1 MARRVFFSFRFERDV
16 WRAGQVR
23 NSWVTKADREFAGFW
38 DAVAW
43 EEVKK
48 KGDAAIKKWI
58 DKQLEGTSVT
68 AVLIGAETSERKY
81 IEYEIRESHKR
92 GNGLLGIY
100 INKVKDSSG
109 KTDTKGKNPFDNLD
123 ITENGQQ
130 RRYFSKMYK
139 TYDWVDDEGYDNFSK
154 WVEAAAKAAGR

>member
-1 MARRVFFSFRFERDV
+1 MARRVFFSFHFERDV

-23 NSWVTKADREFAGFW
+23 NSWVTKADRESAGFW
-38 DAVAW
+38 DAADW

-48 KGDAAIKKWI
+48 KGDEAIKKWI

-68 AVLIGAETSERKY
+68 AVLIGAETSEREY
-81 IEYEIRESHKR
+81 VGYEISQSHKR

-109 KTDTKGKNPFDNLD
+109 KTDVKGKNPFDSWYV
-123 ITENGQQ
+123 TVNGQ
-130 RRYFSKMYK
+130 RRYFSEMYK
-139 TYDWVDDEGYDNFSK
+139 TYDWIEDDGYNNFSK
-154 WVEAAAKAAGR
+154 WVETAAKAAGR